1 MVKKIKKYSYN
12 AKIRLRDRVECLPKK
27 SQFIKVYN
35 IITPK
40 SYTENNNGIL
50 IYFHNLSNE
59 TYRDLEIFLDDVDD
73 NDIESTERRYY
84 KPYAKDEFPQQEKLN
99 PKLRY
104 SNREKSLMRKHKYE
118 STQEDER
125 SEYVCYTHKK
135 KKIKQTLAKSSK

>member
-73 NDIESTERRYY
+73 NDIDNPSFVRNLTTFNSVMPMPPGINDNAPY
-84 KPYAKDEFPQQEKLN
+84 KIEG
-99 PKLRY
+99 
-104 SNREKSLMRKHKYE
+104 
-118 STQEDER
+118 
-125 SEYVCYTHKK
+125 
-135 KKIKQTLAKSSK
+135 